1 MKLDPGCYERHVL
14 FRKHFCVFLKLN
26 GCDVSICINHTC
38 GLTSVSLRKCEIKKL
53 EIKER
58 RVIETATTRHIKKK
72 SFEKREMFV
81 RSLMWTVF
89 SKQSKINEE
98 VVKVTFIVKKEKQL
112 MRLKSIFFLVILIF
126 RNCKRRCA
134 VTRHQAFSFLSF
146 FFFCYHVIICGFGFH
161 CIIFHN
167 MFFARMVHVRAWSV
181 ILSYCFLL

>member
-58 RVIETATTRHIKKK
+58 RVIETATTRHNKKK

-112 MRLKSIFFLVILIF
+112 MRLKSIFFSCNFNISKLQKKV
-126 RNCKRRCA
+126 CSD
-134 VTRHQAFSFLSF
+134 QAPSF
-146 FFFCYHVIICGFGFH
+146 FFFV
-161 CIIFHN
+161 
-167 MFFARMVHVRAWSV
+167 
-181 ILSYCFLL
+181 FLLFLLPCNNLWFWLSLYYFS

>member
-112 MRLKSIFFLVILIF
+112 MRLKSIFFSCNFNISKLQKKV
-126 RNCKRRCA
+126 RSD
-134 VTRHQAFSFLSF
+134 QAPSF
-146 FFFCYHVIICGFGFH
+146 FFFV
-161 CIIFHN
+161 
-167 MFFARMVHVRAWSV
+167 
-181 ILSYCFLL
+181 FLLFLLPCNNLWFWLSLYYFS